1 MRLRALR
8 DTHTHINHHIFS
20 VFSVTSLM
28 LEDELI
34 IMQSSSFQTDSL
46 SINASITRVSLR
58 SCWSWRCKSIYF
70 SQKHPHF
77 NREKLN
83 IRWCTRLALRSE
95 CVISISVTLQQFDG
109 VGRDPEVGKSS
120 FFLLWGFLWKQAH
133 PSANTHTHTQS
144 ISGVVAVNALS
155 RGRCPSPRWTV
166 CVCALDLPVSR
177 ACVCSSG
184 SQSLRCRSL
193 LSPSSSSS
201 VEINT
206 RQPETFITQYKH
218 TKKDIATL

>member
-1 MRLRALR
+1 
-8 DTHTHINHHIFS
+8 
-20 VFSVTSLM
+20 M

-133 PSANTHTHTQS
+133 PSANTHTHTEHQWS
-144 ISGVVAVNALS
+144 SSRERTVSRSLS
-155 RGRCPSPRWTV
+155 ESSLDGV
-166 CVCALDLPVSR
+166 CVCAGSAGVSGVCVFVRVSVAALPFS
-177 ACVCSSG
+177 AFAFFFFFCG
-184 SQSLRCRSL
+184 
-193 LSPSSSSS
+193 
-201 VEINT
+201 
-206 RQPETFITQYKH
+206 
-218 TKKDIATL
+218 D